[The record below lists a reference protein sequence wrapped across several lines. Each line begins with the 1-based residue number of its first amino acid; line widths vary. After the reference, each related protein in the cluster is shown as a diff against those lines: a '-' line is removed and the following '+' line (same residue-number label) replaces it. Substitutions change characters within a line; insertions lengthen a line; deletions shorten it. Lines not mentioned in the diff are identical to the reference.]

1 MATNGRLPK
10 RDLARVYHPTLDL
23 YLEKDA
29 AAAWNTMRMT
39 SRRWLRI
46 DVYPGG
52 PDSAYRT
59 VARQKYWRDYWCG
72 QGACENAAP
81 VGSSNHGWGLAVD
94 LPTRRM
100 RYAVDRVGARFGWAK
115 KWSDAPHE
123 WWHLKYA
130 SGKWKR
136 PDPGTDIR
144 NPIVREG
151 SGGTGQSWAVKNA
164 QKLLVR
170 HGCLKR
176 NNVTGSF
183 GRATDEGVKRFQ
195 RTCGLK
201 ADGVVGAKTWAALR
215 RKSSPRVTK
224 PSAKPKPKATKPATA
239 TSKPKPK
246 AKAKAKATKP
256 KPKSKPKKKESK

>member
-23 YLEKDA
+23 YLQKDA

-39 SRRWLRI
+39 ARRWLKI

-59 VARQKYWRDYWCG
+59 VARQKFWRDYWCG

-100 RYAVDRVGARFGWAK
+100 RYAVDRVGAQFGWAK
-115 KWSDAPHE
+115 KWSDAQHE
-123 WWHLKYA
+123 WWHIKYA
-130 SGKWKR
+130 SGHWNR
-136 PDPGTDIR
+136 PDPGTDIK

-151 SGGTGQSWAVKNA
+151 SGGIGQSWAVKKA

-170 HGCLKR
+170 HGYLKR
-176 NNVTGSF
+176 NNVTGQF
-183 GRATDEGVKRFQ
+183 GKATEAGVKTFQ
-195 RTCGLK
+195 RASGIK

-215 RKSSPRVTK
+215 RKSSPRKATAKPAAAAPK
-224 PSAKPKPKATKPATA
+224 PSPPKPKA
-239 TSKPKPK
+239 KPK
-246 AKAKAKATKP
+246 AKAKPTSKKAVKKTTKP
-256 KPKSKPKKKESK
+256 TPKKKGK